1 MEVKFDREKHVFHFE
16 AFDELML
23 DIIRFFNGTP
33 VHLLPP
39 PEGFTGAGVYALY
52 YTGDSPYYTH
62 LHNTNRVGFVQP
74 IYVGKAVPKGWRKAR
89 AKTPSNE
96 LYSRLGDHYDSIDQA
111 TNLDVKD
118 FSCRFMIFEHTTVD
132 MIGMVEAALIR
143 QFNPIWNSCIDGFGN
158 HDPGSGRYEQAK
170 SDWDVLHPGRKW
182 ANRLKG
188 KSSTQEEIIKKALS
202 YYE

>member
-1 MEVKFDREKHVFHFE
+1 MEVRFDREKHVFHFE

-33 VHLLPP
+33 VHQLPP
-39 PEGFTGAGVYALY
+39 PQNFIGSGVYALY
-52 YTGDSPYYTH
+52 YTGDSPYYRY
-62 LHNTNRVGFVQP
+62 LYEANRVGFFMP

-89 AKTPSNE
+89 AKSPSNE
-96 LYSRLGDHYDSIDQA
+96 LYSRLGDHYTSIEQVL
-111 TNLDVKD
+111 NLDIKD
-118 FSCRFMIFEHTTVD
+118 FSCRFMIFEHSTVD

-170 SDWDVLHPGRKW
+170 SDWDILHPGRRW
-182 ANRLKG
+182 AERLRG
-188 KSSTQEEIIKKALS
+188 KHATQEEIVSKAVS

>member
-39 PEGFTGAGVYALY
+39 PESFGGAGVYALY
-52 YTGDSPYYTH
+52 YTGNSPYYTY
-62 LHNTNRVGFVQP
+62 LHNINRIGFVQP

-89 AKTPSNE
+89 SKEPSNE
-96 LYSRLGDHYDSIDQA
+96 LYSRLGDHYSSIEQV
-111 TNLDVKD
+111 TNLNVAD

-182 ANRLKG
+182 AAKLKG
-188 KSSTQEEIIKKALS
+188 KCSTQEDTIKKALS

>member
-39 PEGFTGAGVYALY
+39 PESFNGAGVYALY
-52 YTGDSPYYTH
+52 YTGKSPYYTY
-62 LHNTNRVGFVQP
+62 LHNINRVGFVQP

-89 AKTPSNE
+89 SKDPSNE
-96 LYSRLGDHYDSIDQA
+96 LYSRLGDHYSSIEQVK
-111 TNLDVKD
+111 NLNVAD

-170 SDWDVLHPGRKW
+170 SDWDVLHPGRRW
-182 ANRLKG
+182 AAKLKG
-188 KSSTQEEIIKKALS
+188 KCSTQEEIVKKALS

>member
-39 PEGFTGAGVYALY
+39 PESFTGAGVYALY

-96 LYSRLGDHYDSIDQA
+96 LYSRLGDHYDSIEQA
-111 TNLDVKD
+111 SNLDVRD

-188 KSSTQEEIIKKALS
+188 KCSTQEEIIKKALS

>member
-39 PEGFTGAGVYALY
+39 ESFMGAGVYALY
-52 YTGDSPYYTH
+52 YTGNSPYYKH
-62 LHNTNRVGFVQP
+62 LQKINRVGFVQP

-96 LYSRLGDHYDSIDQA
+96 LYSRLNDHYSSIEQVK
-111 TNLDVKD
+111 NLDVKD

-143 QFNPIWNSCIDGFGN
+143 QFSPIWNSCVDGFGN

-182 ANRLKG
+182 AERLNG
-188 KSSTQEEIIKKALS
+188 KHSDQSEIISKVLA